1 MQEYF
6 NLLQQNFFEDDTC
19 SLRPHFEKLMMSQIS
34 LLKAYNNTPIERYN
48 FEAET
53 LYPVTLSI
61 LILKMIFVVN
71 DALPDKKGADQPK
84 PNLRKKFMQADGL
97 KNLFGV
103 RIVDNY
109 CLNPDDFAKAEISS
123 FMLEQLKNGTNG
135 SLMVDNF
142 VGVLIN
148 NRASMVQAYENYIR
162 QLMFIQYKQNC
173 KRESKKDIAEWY
185 KPVFD
190 AVDSNGGNS
199 ATLQSPKASKKQG
212 KATSQSMKKGKS
224 SDKKPQAVEMSKHQS
239 KQLKILMKKNE
250 SYNEVPLKQFVEF
263 FLRSQVSMQIDYFEY
278 FLLACKNI
286 CVIDVVD
293 NEVIEGTTTKT
304 QQVTTIKLR
313 NSVLKEMILES
324 RNDPLSQGEHLHP
337 SSWQAEYKKRIGD
350 FQPQNE
356 AIHQLLD
363 IFISQIKG
371 PKMNILKCLK
381 NNRLEHDSDF
391 KLALRDNKL
400 YLSKE
405 EGDAGLQMSK
415 YLFDSS
421 SILQVIGNELIQNPV
436 LIGSVLKHK
445 DQKTFKYIVRNILP
459 LRYLQLVGN
468 DRQVVF

>member
-1 MQEYF
+1 
-6 NLLQQNFFEDDTC
+6 
-19 SLRPHFEKLMMSQIS
+19 
-34 LLKAYNNTPIERYN
+34 
-48 FEAET
+48 
-53 LYPVTLSI
+53 
-61 LILKMIFVVN
+61 
-71 DALPDKKGADQPK
+71 
-84 PNLRKKFMQADGL
+84 
-97 KNLFGV
+97 
-103 RIVDNY
+103 
-109 CLNPDDFAKAEISS
+109 
-123 FMLEQLKNGTNG
+123 
-135 SLMVDNF
+135 
-142 VGVLIN
+142 
-148 NRASMVQAYENYIR
+148 
-162 QLMFIQYKQNC
+162 
-173 KRESKKDIAEWY
+173 
-185 KPVFD
+185 
-190 AVDSNGGNS
+190 
-199 ATLQSPKASKKQG
+199 
-212 KATSQSMKKGKS
+212 
-224 SDKKPQAVEMSKHQS
+224 
-239 KQLKILMKKNE
+239 
-250 SYNEVPLKQFVEF
+250 
-263 FLRSQVSMQIDYFEY
+263 MQIDYFEY